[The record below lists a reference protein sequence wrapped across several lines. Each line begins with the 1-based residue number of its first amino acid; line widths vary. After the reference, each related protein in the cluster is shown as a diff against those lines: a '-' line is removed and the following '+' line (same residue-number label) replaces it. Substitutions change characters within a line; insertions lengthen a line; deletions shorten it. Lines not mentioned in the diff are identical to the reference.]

1 MAAIESYADFEAWRG
16 AQLRDAARFA
26 AEHVELQSLQQSLTL
41 KGIAGQCVLCNAA
54 RQFLCAELA
63 TGHQPS
69 LRESL
74 VCAGCRTNA
83 RQRAV
88 AALLLEDGAATGKT
102 YLTEQASP
110 FHRALRRRVPG
121 LVGSEYARSRWRRW
135 RLRAWLWR
143 HGVFERLRFGD
154 VTALPFTTAS
164 FDAALSLDVLEHVP
178 DYRAALREFARVL
191 RPGGQCV
198 LSVPFYVDRES
209 TETLARIDAD
219 GRIEHLQAPEYH
231 GDPLGGG
238 VLCFHHFGWDL
249 LAAMREAGFSDAHA
263 VRLRDPARGW
273 PEALWLLRARR

>member
-1 MAAIESYADFEAWRG
+1 MAAVESYPDFEAWRD
-16 AQLRDAARFA
+16 AQVREAARFS
-26 AEHVELQSLQQSLTL
+26 AEFAESQALRQTLTVDGITGHCSLCD
-41 KGIAGQCVLCNAA
+41 GRRRFPCP
-54 RQFLCAELA
+54 ELA
-63 TGHQPS
+63 AAQAPS
-69 LRESL
+69 FREGL
-74 VCAGCRTNA
+74 LCDACRCNA

-110 FHRALRRRVPG
+110 FHRALRRRVPD
-121 LVGSEYARSRWRRW
+121 LVGSEYVRSRWRRW
-135 RLRAWLWR
+135 RLSTWLWR

-154 VTALPFTTAS
+154 VTALPFAAAS

-178 DYRAALREFARVL
+178 DYHAALREFARVL
-191 RPGGQCV
+191 APGGQCV
-198 LSVPFYVDRES
+198 LSVPFYANRES
-209 TETLARIDAD
+209 TETLARMHAN
-219 GRIEHLQAPEYH
+219 GRVEHLQPPEYH

-273 PEALWLLRARR
+273 PEALWVLRARR

>member
-1 MAAIESYADFEAWRG
+1 MAAIERYADFDAWRD
-16 AQLRDAARFA
+16 ARVRDAARFDS
-26 AEHVELQSLQQSLTL
+26 EHVELRSLQQSLTV
-41 KGIAGQCVLCNAA
+41 KGISGQCVLCNAA
-54 RQFLCAELA
+54 RQFLCPELA
-63 TGHQPS
+63 TGHEPS

-74 VCAGCRTNA
+74 VCAGCGTNA

-88 AALLLEDGAATGKT
+88 AALLLEDGAPTGKT

-110 FHRALRRRVPG
+110 FHRALRRRVPD

-154 VTALPFTTAS
+154 VTALPFATAS

-191 RPGGQCV
+191 RPGGLCV
-198 LSVPFYVDRES
+198 LSVPLYVDRES

-219 GRIEHLQAPEYH
+219 GRVEHLQPPEYH

-273 PEALWLLRARR
+273 LEALWVLRARR